1 MNNPLQKYFR
11 QPKIYITL
19 PSQGMYYSGDAVD
32 NAIGQLPVMSMTG
45 MDELLLKTPDAL
57 MNGEATVR
65 VIQSCVP
72 NIKNAWEVCNLD
84 LDMLLVS
91 MRIATYGSNM
101 SIGHVCPNCGSDNE
115 YTVDLMSLID
125 HFSKCKYDNKVTI
138 DDLIILIRPLNYRT
152 MTEFNLK
159 NFELQR
165 QLRQSLNLEDED
177 TKSKIIAEL
186 YEKLAVIQNESYIAS
201 IESVQAPQT
210 VVNEREF
217 IAEWIINSEK
227 SMFDAIK
234 QQIEKNNQAWRVPD
248 MKVKCESC
256 EHESNI
262 AVQMDQSNF
271 FVDA

>member
-57 MNGEATVR
+57 MNGEATIR

-72 NIKNAWEVCNLD
+72 NIKNAWEICNLD
-84 LDMLLVS
+84 LDMLLVAI
-91 MRIATYGSNM
+91 RIATYGSNM
-101 SIGHVCPNCGSDNE
+101 GIEHNCPNCGTENE
-115 YTVDLMSLID
+115 YNVDLMSLID

-138 DDLIILIRPLNYRT
+138 DELTISIRPLDYKT

-177 TKSKIIAEL
+177 AKSKIIAEL
-186 YEKLAVIQNESYIAS
+186 YEKLAIIQNESYIAS

-210 VVNEREF
+210 VVDERAF

-234 QQIEKNNQAWRVPD
+234 QQIEKNNQTWRVPD
-248 MKVKCESC
+248 MQVKCESC
-256 EHESNI
+256 EHDS
-262 AVQMDQSNF
+262 AVAIQMDQSNF

>member
-11 QPKIYITL
+11 QPKIFITL
-19 PSQGMYYSGDAVD
+19 PSQGMYYGGDAVD

-72 NIKNAWEVCNLD
+72 NIRNAWEICNLD
-84 LDMLLVS
+84 LDVLLVAI
-91 MRIATYGSNM
+91 RIATYGNNM
-101 SIGHVCPNCGSDNE
+101 GIGHVCPNCGSDNE
-115 YTVDLMSLID
+115 YNVDLMTLID
-125 HFSKCKYDNKVTI
+125 HFSKCRYDNKIVINELT
-138 DDLIILIRPLNYRT
+138 ILIRPLDYKT

-165 QLRQSLNLEDED
+165 QLRQSLDLEDED
-177 TKSKIIAEL
+177 VKSKIIAEL

-201 IESVQAPQT
+201 IESVQAPQA

-217 IAEWIINSEK
+217 IAEWVVNSEK

-234 QQIEKNNQAWRVPD
+234 EQIEKNNQTWRVTWLF
-248 MKVKCESC
+248 KWISQIF
-256 EHESNI
+256 S
-262 AVQMDQSNF
+262 
-271 FVDA
+271 

>member
-32 NAIGQLPVMSMTG
+32 NAIGQQPVMSMTG

-72 NIKNAWEVCNLD
+72 NIKNAWEICNLD
-84 LDMLLVS
+84 LDMLLVAI
-91 MRIATYGSNM
+91 RIATYGSNM
-101 SIGHVCPNCGSDNE
+101 GIEHSCPNCGTENE
-115 YTVDLMSLID
+115 YNVDLMSLID
-125 HFSKCKYDNKVTI
+125 HFSKCKYDNKVSIDELTI
-138 DDLIILIRPLNYRT
+138 SIRPLDYKT

-177 TKSKIIAEL
+177 AKSKIIAEL
-186 YEKLAVIQNESYIAS
+186 YEKLAIIQNESYIAS

-210 VVNEREF
+210 VVDERAF

-234 QQIEKNNQAWRVPD
+234 QQIEKNNQTWRVPD
-248 MKVKCESC
+248 MQVKCESC
-256 EHESNI
+256 EHDS
-262 AVQMDQSNF
+262 AVAIQMDQSNF